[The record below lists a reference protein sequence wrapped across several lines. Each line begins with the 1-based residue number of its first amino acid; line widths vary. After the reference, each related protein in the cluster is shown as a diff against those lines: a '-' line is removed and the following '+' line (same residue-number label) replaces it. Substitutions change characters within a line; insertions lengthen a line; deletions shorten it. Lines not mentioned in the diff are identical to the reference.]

1 MEFNRGQF
9 EVLAVLPGK
18 SQSIAWPEKTSFLM
32 NPDPAIRKKLK
43 RVAIFAG
50 VAAALWLVVGSAH
63 GPIQQ
68 LSRSMD
74 AKRER
79 PAMEAAMNAGNRT
92 AGTWLAMHFW
102 KDYPGLL
109 QTEAEA
115 GEPTA
120 MFLMGRALMIDDHS
134 SKWFKLDR
142 ALTAQQV
149 HAQGLQLVRKAAA
162 AGNEEAL
169 KFALDHGGV

>member
-1 MEFNRGQF
+1 MKQPHAIVFARRE
-9 EVLAVLPGK
+9 AAA
-18 SQSIAWPEKTSFLM
+18 SIAWPEKTSFLV
-32 NPDPAIRKKLK
+32 NPDPAIRKKLMK
-43 RVAIFAG
+43 VAIFAG
-50 VAAALWLVVGSAH
+50 VAAVLWLVVGSEH
-63 GPIQQ
+63 GPLQHWA
-68 LSRSMD
+68 RSMD
-74 AKRER
+74 ATRER
-79 PAMEAAMNAGNRT
+79 PAMEAAMSAGNRT

-120 MFLMGRALMIDDHS
+120 MFLMGRALMLDDHS
-134 SKWFKLDR
+134 SQWFKLNPS
-142 ALTAQQV
+142 LTAQQV

-162 AGNEEAL
+162 SGNEEAL